1 MRVAAR
7 RTTKNVKALSPQIFK
22 QTKSITRLKV
32 PGQGINR
39 LNLKIILFKNLYYQ
53 YYQNINNISR
63 LLIIA
68 LDHRSN
74 ITDANLEEVAHKI
87 RCSNLQTLN
96 LYLHVS

>member
-1 MRVAAR
+1 M
-7 RTTKNVKALSPQIFK
+7 
-22 QTKSITRLKV
+22 KV